1 MRAHLRF
8 FCFMSDV
15 GKEECSKLRKLVIF
29 GILSRLGH
37 FPQVFGQVKDWL
49 VLQFN
54 EMIKVPN
61 AVAFPMDFAL
71 LSRGQQRG
79 VLKRMKN
86 DYFLV
91 FSTIRVIFP
100 CFWVCKAMAYTL
112 ELHEMI
118 RVQS

>member
-1 MRAHLRF
+1 
-8 FCFMSDV
+8 MSDV

-61 AVAFPMDFAL
+61 AVAFPMDFNL
-71 LSRGQQRG
+71 LCYREVSREEYKN
-79 VLKRMKN
+79 KRKM
-86 DYFLV
+86 
-91 FSTIRVIFP
+91 IIF
-100 CFWVCKAMAYTL
+100 
-112 ELHEMI
+112 
-118 RVQS
+118 